1 MFAPNL
7 IFNRSKR
14 DVPSGGRSRHSI
26 SECDQRVD
34 TSPSQ
39 LFDAKRIVDC
49 CRIVPQGNFLGCG
62 TDTNEQG
69 NFLGCGTDTNA
80 CDRGKISKN
89 RDAQKI
95 HRVDTM
101 GGVRNGII
109 LIVNVVWMKLFHF
122 LANGC

>member
-14 DVPSGGRSRHSI
+14 DFPSGGRSRHSI

-39 LFDAKRIVDC
+39 LFDAKRSVDC
-49 CRIVPQGNFLGCG
+49 CRIVP
-62 TDTNEQG
+62 QG

-109 LIVNVVWMKLFHF
+109 LIACERCVDEAISLPR
-122 LANGC
+122 